1 MSSLDDG
8 DSTRPTLMVTK
19 KKIATGLG
27 IAALLALG
35 FAASI
40 STGMM
45 AGTIPA
51 ALYGQVSDAP
61 GCLTN
66 LGQNAEQWAE
76 LSRAQIRSEPML
88 MDGTS
93 GGYCFNPPKKSG
105 HL

>member
-1 MSSLDDG
+1 
-8 DSTRPTLMVTK
+8 MVTK
-19 KKIATGLG
+19 KTIATGLG
-27 IAALLALG
+27 IATLLALG
-35 FAASI
+35 FAATI

-51 ALYGQVSDAP
+51 ALYGHADDAP

-66 LGQNAEQWAE
+66 LGQNADQWAE
-76 LSRAQIRSEPML
+76 LSRAQIHSEPML

-93 GGYCFNPPKKSG
+93 GGYCFNPPRKSS

>member
-1 MSSLDDG
+1 
-8 DSTRPTLMVTK
+8 MVTK
-19 KKIATGLG
+19 KTIATGLG

-35 FAASI
+35 FAATI

-51 ALYGQVSDAP
+51 ALYGHAGGGP

-66 LGQNAEQWAE
+66 LGQDAEQWAE
-76 LSRAQIRSEPML
+76 LSLAQHHSEPLL

-93 GGYCFNPPKKSG
+93 GGYCFNPPTKSV

>member
-1 MSSLDDG
+1 
-8 DSTRPTLMVTK
+8 MVTK
-19 KKIATGLG
+19 KMIATGMG

-35 FAASI
+35 FAATI

-51 ALYGQVSDAP
+51 ALYGQNGSGP

-66 LGQNAEQWAE
+66 FGHGTEPWAE
-76 LSRAQIRSEPML
+76 PSRAQLHSKPLQIDR
-88 MDGTS
+88 TS
-93 GGYCFNPPKKSG
+93 GGYCFNPPTKSG